1 MVYPAKPIFDSFAYS
16 YLRIAIFL
24 NKIDNFTFLFTV
36 RVLNLFKM
44 IKKKVLLI
52 FLAIVVLIVAGILAF
67 RNLPIFAPPSVSRS
81 SFRTATVDYGTVTT
95 FVEAEGVVEPE
106 SEVLLLSPASTKI
119 EKILQA
125 MGSRVDAYQTI
136 LRLDPE
142 PIEEEISR
150 LEDQIDVTRNALQK
164 TRLDASSTRLDLD
177 YQVEIKKLRI
187 ASLKSELADQKEL
200 LEVGGISPAKHEQTE
215 QELTLAE
222 KELEMI
228 QSKNSIRLQQLQVEE
243 KGLELQINIQEKEL
257 ESSKEVLS
265 KTSVRAPSSGIIL
278 SINGKEG
285 EMVSKDKLLVRI
297 SDLSSFKI
305 LGSVDAGNA
314 ELVKTGNTVFALLDQ
329 EKLTGKIGRVYP
341 EVQGNKIS
349 FDVFLEENNHPK
361 LISNMN
367 IRLQIVRSMKKGV
380 LRLESGDWMSRGNE
394 VGLYVVENNRLVRR
408 QVELGMRGLD
418 YVEISGGLHAGD
430 QVIVSETSEFRNRP
444 EIDIRY

>member
-1 MVYPAKPIFDSFAYS
+1 
-16 YLRIAIFL
+16 
-24 NKIDNFTFLFTV
+24 
-36 RVLNLFKM
+36 
-44 IKKKVLLI
+44 
-52 FLAIVVLIVAGILAF
+52 
-67 RNLPIFAPPSVSRS
+67 
-81 SFRTATVDYGTVTT
+81 
-95 FVEAEGVVEPE
+95 
-106 SEVLLLSPASTKI
+106 
-119 EKILQA
+119 
-125 MGSRVDAYQTI
+125 
-136 LRLDPE
+136 
-142 PIEEEISR
+142 
-150 LEDQIDVTRNALQK
+150 
-164 TRLDASSTRLDLD
+164 
-177 YQVEIKKLRI
+177 
-187 ASLKSELADQKEL
+187 
-200 LEVGGISPAKHEQTE
+200 
-215 QELTLAE
+215 
-222 KELEMI
+222 MI